1 MNRPL
6 KKSWVSGPAVRKL
19 FPDGEQQSIDALT
32 AVWDEVVDRIISEM
46 MTLDE
51 ANSVELHIN
60 IREDMVMELV
70 QLQSWLA
77 ERVVEKR
84 VTGRDLSS
92 IDPEQEQEE
101 CLGSE
106 GADTISATARIVHEH
121 IWLKRLEE
129 RWKPK
134 SAKAIEREANPK
146 RAKLAVKPAGKNHFI
161 PRWFIRDHWATDG
174 KVLRWRRTS
183 EGWTSTKRGFGEWG
197 YRRELGVRVAME
209 LKPCVFASFR
219 WALEL
224 LNRISRVSE
233 GSGLTA
239 LQRLGQAEVIT
250 PVQVDVLVQQWG
262 KTLDVLV
269 PGGLAG
275 EASVALLPRGS

>member
-19 FPDGEQQSIDALT
+19 FPDGEHQSIDALT

-146 RAKLAVKPAGKNHFI
+146 RAKLAVKP
-161 PRWFIRDHWATDG
+161 
-174 KVLRWRRTS
+174 
-183 EGWTSTKRGFGEWG
+183 
-197 YRRELGVRVAME
+197 VRQE
-209 LKPCVFASFR
+209 PFHS
-219 WALEL
+219 ALVH
-224 LNRISRVSE
+224 S
-233 GSGLTA
+233 
-239 LQRLGQAEVIT
+239 
-250 PVQVDVLVQQWG
+250 
-262 KTLDVLV
+262 
-269 PGGLAG
+269 
-275 EASVALLPRGS
+275 